1 VPPVVQSQPWP
12 STRAVLLVH
21 GVGNAGPGDYDG
33 LVDAVKRAL
42 GPASAQTAIYQLFYD
57 QINDWFATKTGLA
70 GTLSSAVDAL
80 TNKINDAEL
89 GVTLAEY
96 MGDILWPVL
105 DQNARAAVREIFI
118 AQVARMVADGIDAG
132 VPARRQRLSIVC
144 HSLGC
149 FHTYEALHHMA
160 LHSSFGVQPASNE
173 VVFDNVICMASPV
186 QLIRTVADAIGPLVP
201 NKRWLYTSRGDRLTI
216 PAETTLTGEPVKSVR
231 RWASITGE
239 LDPIGGFFFR
249 DKADWAYAEVEGQES
264 VVDDQ
269 RALTFA
275 TKQELRQALLA
286 ARREDRPPLVTP
298 NDPHSWE
305 AYVARNQARLQQWI
319 VA

>member
-21 GVGNAGPGDYDG
+21 GIGNAGKGDYDG
-33 LVDAVKRAL
+33 LVDELKKAL
-42 GPASAQTAIYQLFYD
+42 GPASAQTAIYLLLYD
-57 QINDWFATKTGLA
+57 QINDWFTTKTGLA
-70 GTLSSAVDAL
+70 NTLSSAVDTLAE
-80 TNKINDAEL
+80 KINDAEL
-89 GVTLAEY
+89 GVTMAEY

-105 DQNARAAVREIFI
+105 DQNARAALRETYI
-118 AQVARMVADGIDAG
+118 AQVARMVADGIDSG

-160 LHSSFGVQPASNE
+160 LFPSYGVQPASNE

-186 QLIRTVADAIGPLVP
+186 QLIRSVANALGAMVP

-216 PAETTLTGEPVKSVR
+216 PFEETLTGESVRSVR

-239 LDPIGGFFFR
+239 LDPVGGYFFR
-249 DKADWAYAEVEGQES
+249 DKADWAYMDIEGQES
-264 VVDDQ
+264 VIDDQ

-275 TKQELRQALLA
+275 TKADLRTVLLA
-286 ARREDRPPLVTP
+286 ARRDDRPPLVTP

-305 AYVARNQARLQQWI
+305 AYVARNQARLQHWI